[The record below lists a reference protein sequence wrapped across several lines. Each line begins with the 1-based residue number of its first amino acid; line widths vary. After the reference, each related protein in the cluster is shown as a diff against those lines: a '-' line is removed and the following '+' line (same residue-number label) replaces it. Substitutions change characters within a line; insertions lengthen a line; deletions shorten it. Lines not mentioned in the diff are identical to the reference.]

1 MAVDSG
7 FLTKVKLSLRK
18 TDDDDFDSQI
28 EDLIEEAIAD
38 LTATAN
44 IKPFTT
50 LNADSYQTGAVI
62 CYVQYKWFS
71 DEKYLVMYNDHKS
84 KMAVSSVYSDY
95 EE

>member
-18 TDDDDFDSQI
+18 TDTTFDSQI
-28 EDLIEEAIAD
+28 EDLIEEAILD
-38 LTATAN
+38 LTSTAN
-44 IKPFTT
+44 IKEFSTAT
-50 LNADSYQTGAVI
+50 ADAFQTGAVT

-71 DEKYLVMYNDHKS
+71 DEKFLVMYNDHKS